1 MSNSA
6 YNSFIVILGFCLIGL
21 PIIFISL
28 STAPPPLS
36 QFQSTINLV
45 SIPGDSLSEEI
56 LVNMK
61 NVNGSTSDIWDE
73 ISAVPQLANI
83 NNISELI
90 LAENE
95 FMSNYSIDVYTGF
108 SEEVHLFILDMV
120 VTTIPTVNETKDTF
134 MELFGGSNGTM
145 LSYMYS
151 PDEWHSYYINQ
162 SSYPSVNETI
172 EDFYTNYEYMVTIS
186 FFADLDINGTQITTS
201 FERLVLV
208 DDSGIVIFFLTN
220 EVAWETK

>member
-151 PDEWHSYYINQ
+151 PDEWHSYYIDQ